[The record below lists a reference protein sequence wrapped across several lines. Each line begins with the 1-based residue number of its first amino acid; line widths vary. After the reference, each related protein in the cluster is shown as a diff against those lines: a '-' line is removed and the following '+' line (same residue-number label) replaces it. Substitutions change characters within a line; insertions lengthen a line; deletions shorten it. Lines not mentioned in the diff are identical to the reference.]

1 MKEYRVIIAG
11 SRNFMDY
18 ATLESWCDSILQPKF
33 EDSKTQVVII
43 SGGAR
48 GADTL
53 GERYAIERHLTLERY
68 PADWQQYGRSAGI
81 IRNHQ
86 MAKRANAVIAFPK
99 VGDLNRGTRNMV
111 SVAEKEQL
119 AVNVIWE

>member
-33 EDSKTQVVII
+33 EDRETQVVII
-43 SGGAR
+43 SGGAS

-68 PADWQQYGRSAGI
+68 PADWQLYGRSAGI

-99 VGDLNRGTRNMV
+99 VGDLNRGTRNIV

-119 AVNVIWE
+119 SVNVIWE